1 MKVVVTVQV
10 TVWGNGSF
18 FVKVMGDGKVE
29 IHGKKKFKCR
39 ISEYYFQIFS
49 PLKKRS
55 FHFFVFV
62 VSFSENIWAQVV
74 WEDEP

>member
-29 IHGKKKFKCR
+29 IHGKKNSNAEYLNIIFKY
-39 ISEYYFQIFS
+39 SV
-49 PLKKRS
+49 P
-55 FHFFVFV
+55 
-62 VSFSENIWAQVV
+62 
-74 WEDEP
+74 